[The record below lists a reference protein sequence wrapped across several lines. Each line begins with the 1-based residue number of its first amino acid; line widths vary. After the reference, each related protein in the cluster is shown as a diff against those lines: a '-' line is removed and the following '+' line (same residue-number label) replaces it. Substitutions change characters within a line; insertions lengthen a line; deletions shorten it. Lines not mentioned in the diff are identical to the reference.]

1 MDQNRTDE
9 QLLSDFV
16 RGRRDALGEL
26 ARRYESAL
34 LGLASGVLGGSES
47 LACDAVQ
54 ETWVRVIRFAGRFN
68 GRSGFKTWVYRIAIN
83 QCRSLRLTGGRASTV
98 LTDGAAEGSAAAGDD
113 PVVASERADR
123 LRAAVALLPVEKQE
137 VLLLCY
143 HEGLTHEEAADVL
156 ELPIGTLKSRLHG
169 ALESLRRTLSPEVS
183 E

>member
-1 MDQNRTDE
+1 
-9 QLLSDFV
+9 
-16 RGRRDALGEL
+16 
-26 ARRYESAL
+26 
-34 LGLASGVLGGSES
+34 
-47 LACDAVQ
+47 
-54 ETWVRVIRFAGRFN
+54 
-68 GRSGFKTWVYRIAIN
+68 
-83 QCRSLRLTGGRASTV
+83 LTGGRASTV